1 MAKLQVPLIIVA
13 LLCLSVWTGYGQG
26 QRTGAARQ
34 TWEYRVLEMPLVEA
48 YTPAGE
54 VQQFLNQAGTEGW
67 ELARVSE
74 RRYYFKRAK

>member
-1 MAKLQVPLIIVA
+1 
-13 LLCLSVWTGYGQG
+13 
-26 QRTGAARQ
+26 
-34 TWEYRVLEMPLVEA
+34 MPLVEG

>member
-1 MAKLQVPLIIVA
+1 MDGI
-13 LLCLSVWTGYGQG
+13 
-26 QRTGAARQ
+26 RTRSKNWCCE
-34 TWEYRVLEMPLVEA
+34 TWEYRVLEMPLVEG